1 MIELVVAD
9 TMQPNGCARRYHE
22 IERRASRPPSSEW
35 RGQSPWRNPLLAHE
49 RHPHESA
56 RGVRLELQQVAN
68 LIGSQFIGYLCHR
81 ISRRSLR
88 VHRQFWRHDG
98 STNECCS
105 LEKIS
110 AANEL

>member
-1 MIELVVAD
+1 MNYNCVRRVIDVKHEHFEWSTKIIMIELFVAD
-9 TMQPNGCARRYHE
+9 TMQPNGSSRRYHE

-81 ISRRSLR
+81 IS
-88 VHRQFWRHDG
+88 
-98 STNECCS
+98 
-105 LEKIS
+105 
-110 AANEL
+110 